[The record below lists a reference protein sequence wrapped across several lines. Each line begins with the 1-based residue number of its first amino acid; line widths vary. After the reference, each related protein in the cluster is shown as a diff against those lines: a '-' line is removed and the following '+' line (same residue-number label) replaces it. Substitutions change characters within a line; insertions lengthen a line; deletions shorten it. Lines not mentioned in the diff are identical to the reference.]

1 MTYHLNVRLPDHTE
15 KQIKELSER
24 TGMTVTQLVIVV
36 FDRLYHTE
44 EEKKQKKEQ
53 DNVYLHD

>member
-15 KQIKELSER
+15 KQIKELLER
-24 TGMTVTQLVIVV
+24 TGMTVTQLVIVA

-44 EEKKQKKEQ
+44 EEKKQKREQ
-53 DNVYLHD
+53 DNV